1 MTYEELSS
9 DYWKYYKMLE
19 SRFLES
25 LNFVELDYENYNV
38 YSIEFANQLNSIGS
52 ELDLFFKVASKFG
65 LDERKDISDYYKK
78 INEYYPDIKNQE
90 IIIVDKKN
98 MKIKPFEFWSKNKP
112 SQSLKWWEAYNNV
125 KHGRVLNKKEA
136 NLENVLNILG
146 ALFILEMYLF
156 KDIYDNSSDNDK
168 KLDIPKDSSELFNLE
183 NWETRFHA
191 GPITFETIQI
201 EDDKN

>member
-52 ELDLFFKVASKFG
+52 ELGLFFKVASKFG

-90 IIIVDKKN
+90 IIIVDKK
-98 MKIKPFEFWSKNKP
+98 I
-112 SQSLKWWEAYNNV
+112 
-125 KHGRVLNKKEA
+125 
-136 NLENVLNILG
+136 
-146 ALFILEMYLF
+146 
-156 KDIYDNSSDNDK
+156 
-168 KLDIPKDSSELFNLE
+168 
-183 NWETRFHA
+183 
-191 GPITFETIQI
+191 
-201 EDDKN
+201 